1 MEVAYMSG
9 RHTSTDPA
17 PAANTG
23 HRQQSVTKARSLRSD
38 AEEQSRLDIGRLL
51 IAVDL
56 SPESEKVIG
65 VARRLALATGAQV
78 FVVHCAEP
86 DPDLVGY
93 DRDEVAERF
102 HYDHAAVQDCAEQ
115 LRAEGVDAT
124 ALMIHG
130 PIVETM
136 LNEAERLKPE
146 LLIVGSH
153 CRGVVYDM
161 LLGSDSANIVRQT
174 EIPVLLVPTRRE

>member
-1 MEVAYMSG
+1 MSG
-9 RHTSTDPA
+9 RRILTDTTPDADTS
-17 PAANTG
+17 
-23 HRQQSVTKARSLRSD
+23 HRQRSVVKAQSLRKGL
-38 AEEQSRLDIGRLL
+38 EEQPRLDIGRLL
-51 IAVDL
+51 VAVDL
-56 SPESEKVIG
+56 SPESEKVLA

-102 HYDHAAVQDCAEQ
+102 QYDHAVVQKCAEQ

-124 ALMIHG
+124 ALMILG
-130 PIVETM
+130 PTVETT
-136 LNEAERLKPE
+136 LREAKRLQSE
-146 LLIVGSH
+146 LIIVGSH
-153 CRGVVYDM
+153 CRGAVYEM
-161 LLGSDSANIVRQT
+161 LIGSDSAGIVRQT